1 MDMIGVFKMILSEI
15 RVLICDDSILVR
27 KKMTDLMT
35 KLGCKEIYTA
45 TDGENAVEQY
55 KTNLPD
61 ITFMDIVMPKKTGVE
76 ALKEILAVNPKA
88 KVVVASSVGTQGNL
102 KEAIEAGAYDFL
114 QKPISDSDVEKIL
127 NRI

>member
-1 MDMIGVFKMILSEI
+1 MVLSEI

-55 KTNLPD
+55 KANLPD

-114 QKPISDSDVEKIL
+114 QKPISDADVEKIL
-127 NRI
+127 KRI